1 MFCNT
6 DKIKCDDYAGLCGL
20 VKTLVKEKRYAH
32 ILGVEQ
38 EAAKMAG
45 IFGCGGNT
53 VKKLKTAAL
62 LHDITKEF
70 DMQKQLEICRE
81 YKIKLSTDDKRAPKA
96 VHAKTGA
103 YIARLEFGADET
115 VFGAIYNHTI
125 GDPSAEPGL
134 FDKIIYL
141 ADWTEP
147 NRDYGDCAAVREYF
161 YSGVEA
167 AANMKEKYII
177 LDKTMLFACNKS
189 IEALIRDNL
198 YIHGDAIKRRNALI
212 IKNITV

>member
-6 DKIKCDDYAGLCGL
+6 DKISRDDYAGIRGL

-32 ILGVEQ
+32 ILGVER

-45 IFGCGGNT
+45 IFGCGGDT

-70 DMQKQLEICRE
+70 DMQKQLEVCRA
-81 YKIKLSTDDKRAPKA
+81 YKIKLSADDKKAPKA
-96 VHAKTGA
+96 IHSKTGA
-103 YIARLEFGADET
+103 YIAKVEFGADET

-125 GDPSAEPGL
+125 GDPSKEPDL
-134 FDKIIYL
+134 TDKIIYL

-147 NRDYGDCAAVREYF
+147 NRDYEDCAAVREYF
-161 YSGVEA
+161 YSGITGA
-167 AANMKEKYII
+167 ASMKEKHMI
-177 LDKTMLFACNKS
+177 LDKTMLFAYNKS

-198 YIHGDAIKRRNALI
+198 FIHRDAIKRRNALI